1 MTPLSIY
8 LLLGSLVALAT
19 GLHATFAGDDYDSKH
34 GPDPVMIYLIT
45 LALWMPLLVYLVW
58 DTVRFMREKRV
69 SYEKILDRRLG

>member
-1 MTPLSIY
+1 
-8 LLLGSLVALAT
+8 
-19 GLHATFAGDDYDSKH
+19 
-34 GPDPVMIYLIT
+34 MIYLIT